1 MFISTNGEGA
11 GKALVLIRKGRSVVT
26 VIVYRLF
33 FHHFV
38 PINSNKRDN
47 KSDLMNDSPLLT
59 RLKHQQKQHKKTLM
73 SIYGNF
79 ILTNRPTIP
88 FQMIL

>member
-26 VIVYRLF
+26 VIVYRLL

-38 PINSNKRDN
+38 PINSTKRDN
-47 KSDLMNDSPLLT
+47 KSDLTNDSPLLT
-59 RLKHQQKQHKKTLM
+59 RLKHQQTHKKTLM
-73 SIYGNF
+73 SIYGNL

-88 FQMIL
+88 AQLIL